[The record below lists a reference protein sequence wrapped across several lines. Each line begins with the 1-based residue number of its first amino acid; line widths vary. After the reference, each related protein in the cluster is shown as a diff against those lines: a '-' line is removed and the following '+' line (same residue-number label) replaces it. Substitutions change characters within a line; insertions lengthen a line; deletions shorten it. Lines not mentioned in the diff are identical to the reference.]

1 MQKHLL
7 VLKFDLILNLIF
19 NKSFLLLR
27 NLFTVL
33 VSSHFVL
40 LIFDAQISFRQISTS
55 KPVFYF
61 SVFSFF
67 LYVFPS
73 FSPLLLL
80 LKIPPAF
87 PPSYEPF
94 RNPITSQIPK
104 ESYLLQIW
112 PAQIIRII
120 GHHTISLRGSSS
132 VLHCNSY

>member
-1 MQKHLL
+1 M
-7 VLKFDLILNLIF
+7 
-19 NKSFLLLR
+19 LLR

-33 VSSHFVL
+33 VSSHAGL
-40 LIFDAQISFRQISTS
+40 LIFDAQISFRPISTS
-55 KPVFYF
+55 KLVFY
-61 SVFSFF
+61 
-67 LYVFPS
+67 FPS

-112 PAQIIRII
+112 HAQIIRII
-120 GHHTISLRGSSS
+120 GHHTMMVCLKAALDSFFPLQLWHGGSLRGASS
-132 VLHCNSY
+132 VLHCNSF